1 MQSQKSTFT
10 CNEVQS
16 ELCFWKCNKVPIF
29 CDLFWFAICD
39 LLLFLAIVYSIL
51 LLLKYINFL
60 HLPALSVNCTTAIV
74 GFLVAGF
81 VSYSLPRIPLLFRE
95 RGFSSLQKPDYVTC
109 DVAFVYGTDFLVRPT
124 NRRRRRDLDAR
135 QGQRYKRATR
145 VYLDA
150 DVLYGDIVNPAATGV
165 SDANLTFMVSILY

>member
-1 MQSQKSTFT
+1 MKYNLSCTFENAT
-10 CNEVQS
+10 KYRYFVI
-16 ELCFWKCNKVPIF
+16 CF
-29 CDLFWFAICD
+29 DLRFVICYYFWRFFIAYFWF
-39 LLLFLAIVYSIL
+39 
-51 LLLKYINFL
+51 LKYINFL

-150 DVLYGDIVNPAATGV
+150 DVSYGDIVNPAATGV